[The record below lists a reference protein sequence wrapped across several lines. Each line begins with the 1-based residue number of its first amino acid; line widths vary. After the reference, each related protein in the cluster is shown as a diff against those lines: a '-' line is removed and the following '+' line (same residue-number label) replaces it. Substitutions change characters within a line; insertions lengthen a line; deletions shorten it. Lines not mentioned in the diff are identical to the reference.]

1 MKFKVAV
8 IGAGYFGQRH
18 IKMLV
23 QMPDVEIVG
32 IADKDIEKAKEV
44 AQQYGL
50 KYCADYRDL
59 LKSAQI
65 FFVVTPTITHFDI
78 GMELIQEGKALFIE
92 KPLTEKPAF
101 AEKLLEEAMKRNIII
116 QAGLIERYNPVIKSL
131 LEHLK
136 EPIFI
141 QAERV
146 SPFLGRATD
155 TDVTYD
161 LMIHDIDLIWM
172 MLKNSGNFKL
182 KDLKVF
188 KQSIIT
194 SRIDYASVWMEF
206 NSNGHTVKAHLTAS
220 RVSPNFMRR
229 ISIVQ
234 EDNVLHAD
242 LINRTLTEVDKK
254 GKVNQ
259 ILVKNKDAQPLYEE
273 IRDFLNSV
281 EQKELSKHAPQPKEI
296 IEVIELIDRINGGK

>member
-18 IKMLV
+18 IKLLA

-32 IADKDIEKAKEV
+32 IADKDIVKAQEIAK
-44 AQQYGL
+44 QYNL
-50 KYCADYRDL
+50 KYCSDYRDL

-78 GMELIQEGKALFIE
+78 GMELINEGKAIFIE
-92 KPLTEKPAF
+92 KPLTEKPVF
-101 AEKLLEEAMKRNIII
+101 AEKLLNEARKKNIII
-116 QAGLIERYNPVIKSL
+116 QAGLIERYNPVIKTL
-131 LEHLK
+131 FEHVK
-136 EPIFI
+136 NPVFI
-141 QAERV
+141 EAERL
-146 SPFLGRATD
+146 SPFLGRAID

-172 MLKNSGNFKL
+172 FLKKLGNFKL

-188 KQSIIT
+188 TQNIVT
-194 SRIDYASVWMEF
+194 SKIDYASVWMEF
-206 NSNGHTVKAHLTAS
+206 TDNNRNIKVHLTAS
-220 RVSPNFMRR
+220 RVSSTFNRK

-234 EDNVLHAD
+234 QNNVLYAD
-242 LINRTLTEVDKK
+242 LINKTLTETDNTGQVIEI
-254 GKVNQ
+254 V
-259 ILVKNKDAQPLYEE
+259 IKNKDSQPLYEE

-281 EQKELSKHAPQPKEI
+281 KQKNSSQYAPSPEEI
-296 IEVIELIDRINGGK
+296 IEVIEVIDKINGGK

>member
-136 EPIFI
+136 EPLFI

-161 LMIHDIDLIWM
+161 LMIHDVDLIWM
-172 MLKNSGNFKL
+172 MLKKSENFKL

>member
-18 IKMLV
+18 IKVLT

-32 IADKDIEKAKEV
+32 IADKDIEKAQEI
-44 AQQYGL
+44 AQQYNL
-50 KYCADYRDL
+50 KYCDDYREL

-78 GMELIQEGKALFIE
+78 GIELINEGKALFIE
-92 KPLTEKPAF
+92 KPLTEKPVF
-101 AEKLLEEAMKRNIII
+101 AEELLNEAAKKNVII
-116 QAGLIERYNPVIKSL
+116 QVGLIERYNPVIKSL
-131 LEHLK
+131 VGCLRN
-136 EPIFI
+136 PVFI
-141 QAERV
+141 QVERV
-146 SPFLGRATD
+146 SPFLGRAID

-172 MLKNSGNFKL
+172 LLRNSGNFKL

-188 KQSIIT
+188 RKNIIT

-206 NSNGHTVKAHLTAS
+206 DNANCNIKAHLTAS
-220 RVSPNFMRR
+220 RISSVFNRR

-234 EDNVLHAD
+234 QNNVLYAD
-242 LINRTLTEVDKK
+242 LINRTLTEVDST
-254 GKVNQ
+254 GKVTE
-259 ILVKNKDAQPLYEE
+259 IVVKDKDSQPLYEE

-281 EQKELSKHAPQPKEI
+281 KQKKPSEYAPSPKEI
-296 IEVIELIDRINGGK
+296 IEVIEIIDKINGGK

>member
-101 AEKLLEEAMKRNIII
+101 AEKLLEEATKRNIII

-136 EPIFI
+136 EPLFI

-161 LMIHDIDLIWM
+161 LMIHDVDLIWM
-172 MLKNSGNFKL
+172 MLKNSENFKL

-273 IRDFLNSV
+273 IRDFLN
-281 EQKELSKHAPQPKEI
+281 
-296 IEVIELIDRINGGK
+296 